1 MVEFTIAM
9 GAFVALVAISL
20 LIIYFGHKDKDN

>member
-9 GAFVALVAISL
+9 GAFVALVAVSL
-20 LIIYFGHKDKDN
+20 LIIYFSHKDKDN

>member
-9 GAFVALVAISL
+9 GAFVALVAISF
-20 LIIYFGHKDKDN
+20 LIIYFEHKDKDN